1 MSSKFPW
8 LKLRKK
14 TDPELPLEPPMWFGN
29 RSNGEFFHP
38 QTRREAQ
45 MREEILK
52 RAEKEARRHGM
63 DRREFLASSMGM
75 AVTLTVINEMGC
87 GSGSSKA
94 GPVADASGT
103 VAAGACGDGGIA
115 APTGPYVMPPNATC
129 DPNAFIPACDDFIFD
144 IQTHCFDAGEWRTR
158 NIVYPTFLN
167 ILANCTDETNKL
179 DCLNPQ
185 HYAELMF
192 VDSDTTMTVITSW
205 PAAQCFPERDLL
217 GNQSVACGLP
227 LSNESMRVLR
237 DWIDQKSMSQ
247 RCINQVQVMPND
259 FLERQVEGM
268 YAAIADPNWK
278 CGSWKAY
285 PAWTSDTYPSGTGLA
300 QGYYLTDPV
309 GIAFI
314 EAGLKLGV
322 PNFAIHKGL
331 PIPGFNVIN
340 NQPWDI
346 GPIAKMFPQ
355 ANFVVYHSAIHAGTG
370 GTAADPS
377 QVQGLA
383 ALNTTPTEMVP
394 YPGYMAANTPA
405 DPTVLKATPTLTG
418 VNQLIQSLID
428 SKVIANP
435 DAGEAFKPHNVY
447 AEMGSAWSN
456 VMTDTVQSQHY
467 VGKILKYLG
476 PSNMCWGTDCILGG
490 SPQSQIEAFRA
501 FQITPQYQEMY
512 GYPALTPQMK
522 AQIFGL
528 NAAKL
533 YRVDPTQSRCK
544 VDNSSFAMMKR
555 QLDGE
560 IGGRRWAV
568 KTPLGPRNIEEFL
581 AHARVTRAKGVP
593 G

>member
-8 LKLRKK
+8 LKLGKK

-94 GPVADASGT
+94 GPVADGSST

-115 APTGPYVMPPNATC
+115 APSGPYVVPPNATC
-129 DPNAFIPACDDFIFD
+129 DPSAFIPPCDDFIFD

-179 DCLNPQ
+179 NCLNPQ

-237 DWIDQKSMSQ
+237 DWINQKSMSQ

-370 GTAADPS
+370 GTSADPS

-405 DPTVLKATPTLTG
+405 DPTVLKTTPTLTG
-418 VNQLIQSLID
+418 VNQLIQSLLTNG
-428 SKVIANP
+428 VIANP
-435 DAGEAFKPHNVY
+435 DMGEPFKAHNVY

-456 VMTDTVQSQHY
+456 VMTDTMQSQHY

-476 PSNMCWGTDCILGG
+476 PSNMCWGTDCILSG

-512 GYPALTPQMK
+512 GYPAITPQMK

-533 YRVDPTQSRCK
+533 YRVDPTMARCK

>member
-8 LKLRKK
+8 LKLGKK
-14 TDPELPLEPPMWFGN
+14 TDPELPLEPPVWFGN
-29 RSNGEFFHP
+29 RSNGEYFHE
-38 QTRREAQ
+38 QTPREAR

-52 RAEKEARRHGM
+52 RSEREAKRHGM

-75 AVTLTVINEMGC
+75 AVTMTVINEMGC
-87 GSGSSKA
+87 ASGSKA
-94 GPVADASGT
+94 
-103 VAAGACGDGGIA
+103 AAGDAGAGEAAAEAAAAAAACGNGGFA
-115 APTGPYVMPPNATC
+115 MPGPTSPYVVTPDAC
-129 DPNAFIPACDDFIFD
+129 KDPSAVIPACDDFIFD
-144 IQTHCFDAGEWRTR
+144 VQTHCFDSGEWRTR

-167 ILANCTDETNKL
+167 FIGSCADETNKL
-179 DCLNPQ
+179 DCFSPQ

-205 PAAQCFPERDLL
+205 PAAQCFPDRGLI
-217 GNQSVACGLP
+217 GNPPSACGLP

-237 DWIDQKSMSQ
+237 DWINAKSMSQ

-268 YAAIADPNWK
+268 YAAMADPNWK

-285 PAWTSDTYPSGTGLA
+285 PAWTSDTYRAPSGNA

-314 EAGLKLGV
+314 QAGLKLGV

-331 PIPGFNVIN
+331 PIPGFNVVN

-355 ANFVVYHSAIHAGTG
+355 ANFVIYHSAIHAGTG
-370 GTAADPS
+370 SSPTAALSP
-377 QVQGLA
+377 
-383 ALNTTPTEMVP
+383 TPTEMIAF
-394 YPGYMAANTPA
+394 PGYNAMNTPA
-405 DPTVLKATPTLTG
+405 DPTVLPAAPPLTG
-418 VNQLIQSLID
+418 VNQLIQSLLA
-428 SKVIANP
+428 SGVIADP
-435 DAGEAFKPHNVY
+435 DKGEPFKAHNVY

-456 VMTDTVQSQHY
+456 VMTDTMQSQHY
-467 VGKILKYLG
+467 IGKLLKYLG
-476 PSNMCWGTDCILGG
+476 PNNMCWGTDCILGG
-490 SPQSQIEAFRA
+490 SPQNQIELFRA
-501 FQITPQYQEMY
+501 FQITPQFQQMY
-512 GYPALTPQMK
+512 GYPAITPAMK

-533 YRVDPTQSRCK
+533 YHVDPKAARCS
-544 VDNSSFAMMKR
+544 VNSNSFAQIKR
-555 QLDGE
+555 ELDGQL
-560 IGGRRWAV
+560 GDRRWAV
-568 KTPLGPRNIEEFL
+568 KPPLGPRTVQEFF
-581 AHARVTRAKGVP
+581 AHAREMRAKGIP